1 MNFLEKSNKLSKN
14 IAVINDDGLEIS
26 YSQLDEFSTQLK
38 TKLPARSVIFS
49 LNKNTI
55 GSIVGY
61 YSFIKNKVIPF
72 MLEAKMDKSLIDNLI
87 SFYNPQYIWL
97 PTEISSNYSK
107 SSIIYSIFDYS
118 LIKLENN
125 EKPKVH
131 NDLAL
136 LLSTS
141 GLRESLNLL
150 Y

>member
-87 SFYNPQYIWL
+87 SFYN
-97 PTEISSNYSK
+97 
-107 SSIIYSIFDYS
+107 D
-118 LIKLENN
+118 
-125 EKPKVH
+125 
-131 NDLAL
+131 
-136 LLSTS
+136 
-141 GLRESLNLL
+141 
-150 Y
+150 